1 MQTYDEASARAS
13 RVVTRTY
20 STSFGLAITLLPKDM
35 RRHIYNLYGLV
46 RVADEIVDTYN
57 GADKRQLLDD
67 LEEETYAALERQYSA
82 NIIVHAF
89 MLTAVRFGIGRELI
103 KPFFASMRSDITKKT
118 YTEKEYKEYIYGS
131 AEVVG
136 LMCLRVFCD
145 KDQAS
150 YDMLKPGAQALGSAF
165 QKVNFLRDLAAD
177 SNQLQRSYF
186 PDMDPSGITE
196 DNKQAIVAD
205 IRADFAAAKPAIRQ
219 LPHTV
224 RPAVQTAYDYFE
236 KLLSKIE
243 HTPAETLKKQRLRI
257 GNGHKTAILVKAFA
271 SKHVTRNLRR

>member
-1 MQTYDEASARAS
+1 MQTYDEASAKAS

-57 GADKRQLLDD
+57 GTDKRQLLDN

-136 LMCLRVFCD
+136 LMCLHVFCD
-145 KDQAS
+145 KDQAR
-150 YDMLKPGAQALGSAF
+150 YDTLKPGAQALGSAF

-186 PDMDPSGITE
+186 PGMHVSDMTE
-196 DNKQAIVAD
+196 AGKRAIVTD

-224 RPAVQTAYDYFE
+224 RPAVQTAHDYFE

-243 HTPAETLKKQRLRI
+243 HTPVEALKKQRLRI
-257 GNGHKTAILVKAFA
+257 SNGHKTAILVKAFTA
-271 SKHVTRNLRR
+271 KHVTRNFKR